1 MHASVHTLVS
11 RIGRMNTKSNAPA
24 PNDTAENNG
33 LSMLADLFDAVN
45 RRLGKDAVVAIPT
58 KEDER
63 KEQQNAT
70 ASK

>member
-1 MHASVHTLVS
+1 MSK
-11 RIGRMNTKSNAPA
+11 IGRMNTKSNMPA
-24 PNDTAENNG
+24 LNDIAENDG
-33 LSMLADLFDAVN
+33 LSMLAELFDAVN

-70 ASK
+70 VSE

>member
-1 MHASVHTLVS
+1 
-11 RIGRMNTKSNAPA
+11 MNTKSNAPV
-24 PNDTAENNG
+24 PNDTAKDNG

-63 KEQQNAT
+63 KERQNAT